1 LGVFFILIYDLNQN
15 LGGKQMFK
23 VLVSDPISDL
33 GIQQLNDA
41 IDVIVDKKTGLKED
55 ELAAIIGDYDALLVR
70 SQTKVTKRI
79 MEAGKKLKVVGRAG
93 VGVDNIDLEAATKRG
108 IVVINAP
115 DGNTIATCELTFAM
129 MMSVARQ
136 IPQAYKKTVSGEW
149 DRKTF
154 VGVELRAKVL
164 GIIGMGRIGSEVAK
178 RAKVFGMEVIGYDPF
193 LTEDRA
199 EKMGVKLGTV
209 NEIAAQADFITVHTP
224 LTPETRHIIGKAQFA
239 IMKKGVRIIN
249 CARGGI
255 VDEVALVDAINQ
267 GIVAGAAFDVYEEE
281 PPAADHPFL
290 NHPQII
296 VTPHLGAS
304 TIEAQE
310 NVAID
315 VSEEVL
321 HILRDE
327 PFKNAVNMP
336 PVPANVLSVLQ
347 PYFQLGE
354 KLGRFV
360 GKLTESAVQEINVN
374 YAGDLSDVD
383 TTPLT
388 RHIVK
393 GVLVNHLE
401 EVNIVN
407 AMHLAKLREVNI
419 IVQKATTSKTF
430 TNLVT
435 VTLKSKNEERTVA
448 GTLLSGYGERIVQID
463 QYPVD
468 IAPEGT
474 MLLISHRD
482 KPGIIGRVG
491 TLLGN
496 NQVNIAS
503 MQVGRKVIGGSA
515 VMVLSIDKE
524 APSDVLHEL
533 GQLTDLLH
541 VKAIT
546 L

>member
-1 LGVFFILIYDLNQN
+1 MY
-15 LGGKQMFK
+15 K
-23 VLVSDPISDL
+23 VLVSDPISDM
-33 GIQQLNDA
+33 GIQQLYDA
-41 IDVIVDKKTGLKED
+41 SDIAVEKKTGLSED
-55 ELAAIIGDYDALLVR
+55 ELVAIIGEYDALLVR
-70 SQTKVTKRI
+70 SQTKVTERI
-79 MEAGKKLKVVGRAG
+79 MAAGSKLKVIGRAG

-136 IPQAYKKTVSGEW
+136 IPQAYKKTTSGVW

-154 VGVELRAKVL
+154 VGVELRGKTL

-178 RAKVFGMEVIGYDPF
+178 RAKVFGMEVLGYDPF
-193 LTEDRA
+193 LTEERA
-199 EKMGVKLGTV
+199 EKIGVKLHTV
-209 NEIAAQADFITVHTP
+209 NEIAEQADFITVHTP
-224 LTPETRHIIGKAQFA
+224 LTNETRGIIGSAQFA
-239 IMKKGVRIIN
+239 LMKKGVRIIN

-255 VDEVALVDAINQ
+255 VDEGALVEAIEQ
-267 GIVAGAAFDVYEEE
+267 GIVAGAAFDVFVDE

-290 NHPQII
+290 NNPKII

-321 HILRDE
+321 HILRGE

-336 PVPANVLSVLQ
+336 PVPAAILGKLQ
-347 PYFQLGE
+347 PYFTLGE

-360 GKLTESAVQEINVN
+360 GQMSEGAVQEIVVN
-374 YAGDLSDVD
+374 YSGELADVD

-388 RHIVK
+388 RYIVK
-393 GVLVNHLE
+393 GVLSNHLGS

-407 AMHLAKLREVNI
+407 ALHLAKTRDLG
-419 IVQKATTSKTF
+419 IVTQTSTATKGF

-435 VTLKSKNEERTVA
+435 VKLRTKQEERTIA
-448 GTLLSGYGERIVQID
+448 GTLLAGFGERIVQID

-468 IAPEGT
+468 VAPVGNL
-474 MLLISHRD
+474 LLISHND

-491 TLLGN
+491 TLLGSID
-496 NQVNIAS
+496 VNIAT
-503 MQVGRKVIGGSA
+503 MQVGRKGIGGSA
-515 VMVLSIDKE
+515 IMVLVVDKP
-524 APSDVLHEL
+524 ATDNVVKEL
-533 GQLTDLLH
+533 SKLPELTN
-541 VKAIT
+541 VKELT
-546 L
+546 M